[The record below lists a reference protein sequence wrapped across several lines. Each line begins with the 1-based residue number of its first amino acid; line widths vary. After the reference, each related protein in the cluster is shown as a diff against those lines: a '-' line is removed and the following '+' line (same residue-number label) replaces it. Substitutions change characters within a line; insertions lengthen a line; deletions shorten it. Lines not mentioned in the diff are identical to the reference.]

1 MVLQAMQQQR
11 QVAEGGG
18 GTTGGGAAAGAPS
31 SLAAQLELLPA
42 GGVPVMLTSP
52 SGAGRLC
59 GLQLR
64 RCWSVHPLLLDELGV
79 LARKLC

>member
-18 GTTGGGAAAGAPS
+18 TTGGGAAAAP
-31 SLAAQLELLPA
+31 SLAAQLELPA

-52 SGAGRLC
+52 SSAG
-59 GLQLR
+59 GLWLVLR
-64 RCWSVHPLLLDELGV
+64 RCWS
-79 LARKLC
+79 AATAA